1 MSDDGN
7 EPPEL
12 AIYRR
17 LEALNASRVR
27 DVDDPALDRV
37 LAKARGALVRELLR
51 CVAAIERLPENRDR
65 NLAAEQAVRRAGQ
78 LEFLRATI
86 SEMGGLQ
93 S

>member
-7 EPPEL
+7 EPPESL

-37 LAKARGALVRELLR
+37 LAKARGALVR
-51 CVAAIERLPENRDR
+51 
-65 NLAAEQAVRRAGQ
+65 AGY
-78 LEFLRATI
+78 
-86 SEMGGLQ
+86 
-93 S
+93 